1 MFCVNASESF
11 SFQHQASSRL
21 VDLFWEEPQGYF
33 EAKGSSMVQWF
44 GRETKRRSIRVSRM
58 LRLESF
64 NDVCPVIGDIHDET
78 WEMFSKIN
86 QALLQI
92 DFDMVACTQ
101 RSVCWHVKNSLLNIQ
116 ENRSRKVDKFI
127 EGFVK

>member
-1 MFCVNASESF
+1 
-11 SFQHQASSRL
+11 
-21 VDLFWEEPQGYF
+21 
-33 EAKGSSMVQWF
+33 
-44 GRETKRRSIRVSRM
+44 M